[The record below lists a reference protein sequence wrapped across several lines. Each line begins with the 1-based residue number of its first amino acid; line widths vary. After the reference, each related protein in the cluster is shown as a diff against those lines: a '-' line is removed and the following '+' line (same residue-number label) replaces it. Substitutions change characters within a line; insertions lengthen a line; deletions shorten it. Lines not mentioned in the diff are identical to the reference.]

1 MRACHL
7 FSPGLRWQA
16 GRRIIEPKVNLR
28 QFPRI
33 ACDGARTG
41 GLERLLQVA
50 SNSQEKAWR
59 SGPTQMIEL
68 IPLLRRHLD
77 PLEVR
82 SASFLRHAVNLEG
95 WFKGELLVALD
106 TLSATGAVAAFDREV
121 RMLNSRIDLVSR
133 QMVGSIG
140 WS

>member
-1 MRACHL
+1 
-7 FSPGLRWQA
+7 
-16 GRRIIEPKVNLR
+16 
-28 QFPRI
+28 
-33 ACDGARTG
+33 
-41 GLERLLQVA
+41 
-50 SNSQEKAWR
+50 
-59 SGPTQMIEL
+59 MIEL